1 MKRIFTI
8 IGLFF
13 LLIIINCAK
22 AEKVY
27 KAVFDYDYY
36 PYEFAENDTSK
47 GFLIDI
53 LKEIS
58 REVGINIEMQS
69 MQWGEALR
77 QFDEGKF
84 DIICMYYSDE
94 RAQKYNLSN
103 SVINVTANVFYRKG
117 AKPIKSPNELN
128 GKEILVEEGPLIK
141 ELVKKVAPDAKIII
155 VDNPS
160 QAIELMVRE
169 KYEYAVIPKFIAYYY
184 CYKNNTDILQPTDI
198 IIYSS
203 KNVLAVHKDN
213 VELIQKINEGLDLIH
228 HNGRYLQIY
237 NKWFGEIETLY
248 EKESIIAKYWLPSL
262 ITLLVLFALFL
273 LWNYSLKKQV
283 KAKTQELEKQFL
295 EHIQLEQQHKM
306 AQFVIDHSI
315 DMIFG
320 IDKDSRFIY
329 VNDAVTHNLGYT
341 RAELLK
347 MTVKDIDSSF
357 KIDKWQETYWELI
370 KKGEFNHYR
379 TLQRRKDGSY
389 LIVEGNIFYFEFE
402 KKEYV
407 FAILRDV
414 TEKEKM
420 MEQIVRSEEI
430 LRSIF
435 ENTQLPMFIFD
446 PRNLRV
452 IDINKA
458 AEDFYGYSKNEFL
471 ELRISDLSKNN
482 KEKIERCILELNEN
496 KSITIDAIQY
506 TKSGEQREVSVSAS
520 QVKLK
525 DGDFVFCAV
534 VDNTEKN
541 QYFRKIKESE
551 EKFYNIFKTSPDGVT
566 ITRVSD
572 GMFLEANDSALKM
585 LGVENRQD
593 IILNLDYTAKQVWD
607 NIAHRNELIEL
618 LNKEGEA
625 YLENV
630 QMRRKNGELF
640 YAAISARLIE
650 LNGEKCI
657 IAISR
662 DITEKKNEEV
672 LRQALFQIS
681 DAAISTPDFISLCK
695 KIHSII
701 ADLMPSQNIYIALH
715 NKEEDLFEYPYFVDE
730 YDPPPAPRKRGKGLT
745 ELVIDTGKAWLVD
758 PDEFYSL
765 VEKGVVESIGA
776 PSIDWLGV
784 PLKVR
789 DEVIGAIVVQS
800 YTEGI
805 RYTNEHKKILSFVSN
820 QIAMA
825 IAQKRYQE
833 ELIKANELLE
843 ERVEQRTI
851 QLRQANE
858 ELIAQVEERMRIEN
872 EIRESEQRFRLM
884 ADSAPVLIW
893 MNDYT
898 GRITYTNKTWIDF
911 TGKEIITGLTDNWQ
925 EFIYEEDMPLF
936 IEKYNEAFHKKEK
949 FEVTVRLVNKL
960 EGYRYVL
967 LTATPRII
975 NNEIFH
981 GYIGSGVDV
990 TELQRAIEKEHE
1002 LNSLKTRFISTVS
1015 HEYRTPLTT
1024 IMTAS
1029 YLVDT
1034 FIKTGNLADASKFI
1048 SRIQASVK
1056 SMTDLLDQVLTIS
1069 KSDTGDQKVKPI
1081 LTNIYDF
1088 CHSFVDE
1095 YRIIDKNNHNIYF
1108 ETTDDTK
1115 QQSYIDPTLLQQILS
1130 NLISNA
1136 IKYSPIDSDIVLTHR
1151 KEGSNLIFEVKDNG
1165 IGIPKEQIRYIF
1177 EQFYRATNTGV
1188 VQGSGLG
1195 LSIVKRCIDIYRGK
1209 IEVESQ
1215 LNEGTIVKV
1224 ILPEVQPEE
1233 E

>member
-1 MKRIFTI
+1 LKRIFTI

-27 KAVFDYDYY
+27 KAVFDYAYY

-283 KAKTQELEKQFL
+283 KAKTQELKKQFL

-407 FAILRDV
+407 FAIMRDV

-446 PRNLRV
+446 PQNLK
-452 IDINKA
+452 INDINKA

-471 ELRISDLSKNN
+471 GMRIVDLAKNN
-482 KEKIERCILELNEN
+482 EEKLEKCILGLKENNSVTVELL
-496 KSITIDAIQY
+496 QH
-506 TKSGEQREVSVSAS
+506 TKSGELREVSVSAS
-520 QVKLK
+520 VIKLK
-525 DGDFVFCAV
+525 DGDFVFCVV

-541 QYFRKIKESE
+541 EYFRKIKESE
-551 EKFYNIFKTSPDGVT
+551 EKFFNIFNTSPDGVS

-572 GMFLEANDSALKM
+572 GMFLEINDSALKM
-585 LGVENRQD
+585 LGVENRSEVL
-593 IILNLDYTAKQVWD
+593 LNPDYTTTKVW
-607 NIAHRNELIEL
+607 NNLSHRHELVEKL
-618 LNKEGEA
+618 TKEGEA

-630 QMRRKNGELF
+630 EMKKKNGAIF
-640 YAAISARLIE
+640 YSSISARLIE

-657 IAISR
+657 LAISR
-662 DITEKKNEEV
+662 DITEKKNQEV
-672 LRQALFQIS
+672 LRSALFQIS

-701 ADLMPSQNIYIALH
+701 SDLMPSQNFYIALH

-730 YDPPPAPRKRGKGLT
+730 YDPPPPPRKRGKGLT

-784 PLKVR
+784 PLKVS

-805 RYTNEHKKILSFVSN
+805 RYSNEHKNILSFVSN

-898 GRITYTNKTWIDF
+898 GRITYTNKTWIEF
-911 TGKEIITGLTDNWQ
+911 TGKEIISGLTDNWQ
-925 EFIYEEDMPLF
+925 EFIHEEDMPLF
-936 IEKYNEAFHKKEK
+936 IEKYNDAFRNKEK

-967 LTATPRII
+967 LTAIPRII
-975 NNEIFH
+975 NDDIFH
-981 GYIGSGVDV
+981 GYIGSGVDI
-990 TELQRAIEKEHE
+990 TELHRAIEKEQE

-1069 KSDTGDQKVKPI
+1069 KSDTGDQKAKPI

-1108 ETTDDTK
+1108 ETTDDTR

-1177 EQFYRATNTGV
+1177 EPFYRATNTGV

-1195 LSIVKRCIDIYRGK
+1195 LSIVKRCVDIYHGK
-1209 IEVESQ
+1209 IEVERQ
-1215 LNEGTIVKV
+1215 ENIGTTVTVTI
-1224 ILPEVQPEE
+1224 PEIFPEE

>member
-27 KAVFDYDYY
+27 KAVFDYAYY

-283 KAKTQELEKQFL
+283 KAKTQELKKQFL

-407 FAILRDV
+407 FAIMRDV

-446 PRNLRV
+446 PQNLK
-452 IDINKA
+452 INDINKA

-471 ELRISDLSKNN
+471 GMRIVDLAKNN
-482 KEKIERCILELNEN
+482 EEKLEKCILGLKENNSVTVELL
-496 KSITIDAIQY
+496 QH
-506 TKSGEQREVSVSAS
+506 TKSGELREVSVSAS
-520 QVKLK
+520 VIKLK
-525 DGDFVFCAV
+525 DGDFVFCVV

-541 QYFRKIKESE
+541 EYFRKIKESE
-551 EKFYNIFKTSPDGVT
+551 EKFFNIFNTSPDGVS

-572 GMFLEANDSALKM
+572 GMFLEINDSALKM
-585 LGVENRQD
+585 LGVENRSEVL
-593 IILNLDYTAKQVWD
+593 LNPDYTTTKVW
-607 NIAHRNELIEL
+607 NNLSHRHELVEKL
-618 LNKEGEA
+618 TKEGEA

-630 QMRRKNGELF
+630 EMKKKNGAIF
-640 YAAISARLIE
+640 YSSISARLIE

-657 IAISR
+657 LAISR
-662 DITEKKNEEV
+662 DITEKKNQEV
-672 LRQALFQIS
+672 LRSALFQIS

-701 ADLMPSQNIYIALH
+701 SDLMPSQNFYIALH

-730 YDPPPAPRKRGKGLT
+730 YDPPPPPRKRGKGLT

-784 PLKVR
+784 PLKVS

-805 RYTNEHKKILSFVSN
+805 RYSNEHKNILSFVSN

-898 GRITYTNKTWIDF
+898 GRITYTNKTWIEF
-911 TGKEIITGLTDNWQ
+911 TGKEIISGLTDNWQ
-925 EFIYEEDMPLF
+925 EFIHEEDMPLF
-936 IEKYNEAFHKKEK
+936 IEKYNDAFRNKEK

-967 LTATPRII
+967 LTAIPRII
-975 NNEIFH
+975 NDDIFH
-981 GYIGSGVDV
+981 GYIGSGVDI
-990 TELQRAIEKEHE
+990 TELHRAIEKEQE

-1069 KSDTGDQKVKPI
+1069 KSDTGDQKAKPI

-1108 ETTDDTK
+1108 ETTDDTR

-1177 EQFYRATNTGV
+1177 EPFYRATNTGV

-1195 LSIVKRCIDIYRGK
+1195 LSIVKRCVDIYHGK
-1209 IEVESQ
+1209 IEVERQ
-1215 LNEGTIVKV
+1215 ENIGTTVTVTI
-1224 ILPEVQPEE
+1224 PEIFPEE

>member
-1 MKRIFTI
+1 
-8 IGLFF
+8 
-13 LLIIINCAK
+13 
-22 AEKVY
+22 
-27 KAVFDYDYY
+27 
-36 PYEFAENDTSK
+36 
-47 GFLIDI
+47 
-53 LKEIS
+53 
-58 REVGINIEMQS
+58 
-69 MQWGEALR
+69 
-77 QFDEGKF
+77 
-84 DIICMYYSDE
+84 
-94 RAQKYNLSN
+94 
-103 SVINVTANVFYRKG
+103 
-117 AKPIKSPNELN
+117 PIKSPNELN

-141 ELVKKVAPDAKIII
+141 ELVKIVAPDAKIII

-273 LWNYSLKKQV
+273 LWNYLLKKQV
-283 KAKTQELEKQFL
+283 KIKTKELEKQFL
-295 EHIQLEQQHKM
+295 ERIQLEQQNKM

-681 DAAISTPDFISLCK
+681 DAAIST
-695 KIHSII
+695 
-701 ADLMPSQNIYIALH
+701 
-715 NKEEDLFEYPYFVDE
+715 
-730 YDPPPAPRKRGKGLT
+730 
-745 ELVIDTGKAWLVD
+745 
-758 PDEFYSL
+758 
-765 VEKGVVESIGA
+765 
-776 PSIDWLGV
+776 
-784 PLKVR
+784 
-789 DEVIGAIVVQS
+789 
-800 YTEGI
+800 
-805 RYTNEHKKILSFVSN
+805 
-820 QIAMA
+820 
-825 IAQKRYQE
+825 
-833 ELIKANELLE
+833 
-843 ERVEQRTI
+843 
-851 QLRQANE
+851 
-858 ELIAQVEERMRIEN
+858 
-872 EIRESEQRFRLM
+872 
-884 ADSAPVLIW
+884 
-893 MNDYT
+893 
-898 GRITYTNKTWIDF
+898 
-911 TGKEIITGLTDNWQ
+911 
-925 EFIYEEDMPLF
+925 
-936 IEKYNEAFHKKEK
+936 
-949 FEVTVRLVNKL
+949 
-960 EGYRYVL
+960 
-967 LTATPRII
+967 
-975 NNEIFH
+975 
-981 GYIGSGVDV
+981 
-990 TELQRAIEKEHE
+990 
-1002 LNSLKTRFISTVS
+1002 
-1015 HEYRTPLTT
+1015 
-1024 IMTAS
+1024 
-1029 YLVDT
+1029 
-1034 FIKTGNLADASKFI
+1034 
-1048 SRIQASVK
+1048 
-1056 SMTDLLDQVLTIS
+1056 
-1069 KSDTGDQKVKPI
+1069 
-1081 LTNIYDF
+1081 
-1088 CHSFVDE
+1088 
-1095 YRIIDKNNHNIYF
+1095 
-1108 ETTDDTK
+1108 
-1115 QQSYIDPTLLQQILS
+1115 
-1130 NLISNA
+1130 
-1136 IKYSPIDSDIVLTHR
+1136 
-1151 KEGSNLIFEVKDNG
+1151 
-1165 IGIPKEQIRYIF
+1165 
-1177 EQFYRATNTGV
+1177 
-1188 VQGSGLG
+1188 
-1195 LSIVKRCIDIYRGK
+1195 
-1209 IEVESQ
+1209 
-1215 LNEGTIVKV
+1215 
-1224 ILPEVQPEE
+1224 
-1233 E
+1233 

>member
-1 MKRIFTI
+1 MKRFFSVV
-8 IGLFF
+8 GLVF
-13 LLIIINCAK
+13 LLIFINQVK
-22 AEKVY
+22 SEKVY
-27 KAVFDYDYY
+27 KAVFDYGYY
-36 PYEFAENDTSK
+36 PYEFAEHDTCK
-47 GFLIDI
+47 GFLVDI

-58 REVGINIEMQS
+58 KEVGIKIEVKS
-69 MQWGEALR
+69 MQWGEALK

-248 EKESIIAKYWLPSL
+248 EKESIIAKYWLTFLISL
-262 ITLLVLFALFL
+262 SVLIALFF

-283 KAKTQELEKQFL
+283 KSKTQELEKQFL
-295 EHIQLEQQHKM
+295 ERIQLEQQHKM

-407 FAILRDV
+407 FAIMRDV

-435 ENTQLPMFIFD
+435 ENTQLPMYIFD
-446 PRNLRV
+446 PQNLK
-452 IDINKA
+452 INDINKA

-471 ELRISDLSKNN
+471 GMRIVDLAKNN
-482 KEKIERCILELNEN
+482 EEKLEKCILGLKENNSVTVELL
-496 KSITIDAIQY
+496 QH
-506 TKSGEQREVSVSAS
+506 TKSGELREVSVSAS
-520 QVKLK
+520 VIKLK
-525 DGDFVFCAV
+525 DGDFVFCVV

-541 QYFRKIKESE
+541 EYFRKIKESE
-551 EKFYNIFKTSPDGVT
+551 EKFFNIFNTSPDGVS

-572 GMFLEANDSALKM
+572 GMFLEINDSALKM
-585 LGVENRQD
+585 LGVENRSEVL
-593 IILNLDYTAKQVWD
+593 LNPDYTTTKVW
-607 NIAHRNELIEL
+607 NNLSHRHELVEKL
-618 LNKEGEA
+618 TKEGEA

-630 QMRRKNGELF
+630 EMKKKNGAIF
-640 YAAISARLIE
+640 YSSISARLIE

-657 IAISR
+657 LAISR
-662 DITEKKNEEV
+662 DITEKKNQEV
-672 LRQALFQIS
+672 LRSALFQIS

-701 ADLMPSQNIYIALH
+701 SDLMPSQNFYIALH

-730 YDPPPAPRKRGKGLT
+730 YDPPPPPRKRGKGLT

-784 PLKVR
+784 PLKVS

-805 RYTNEHKKILSFVSN
+805 RYSNEHKNILSFVSN

-898 GRITYTNKTWIDF
+898 GRITYTNKTWIEF
-911 TGKEIITGLTDNWQ
+911 TGKEIISGLTDNWQ
-925 EFIYEEDMPLF
+925 EFIHEEDMPLF
-936 IEKYNEAFHKKEK
+936 IEKYNESFNKKDK
-949 FEVTVRLVNKL
+949 FEVTVRLINKT

-975 NNEIFH
+975 NNDIFH

-990 TELQRAIEKEHE
+990 TELHRAIEKEQE

-1034 FIKTGNLADASKFI
+1034 FIKTGNLTDASKFI

-1069 KSDTGDQKVKPI
+1069 KSDTGDQKAKPI

-1108 ETTDDTK
+1108 ETTDDTR

-1177 EQFYRATNTGV
+1177 EPFYRATNTGV

-1195 LSIVKRCIDIYRGK
+1195 LSIVKRCIDMYRGK

>member
-1 MKRIFTI
+1 MRFFTF
-8 IGLFF
+8 IGLIY
-13 LLIIINCAK
+13 LLTFINCVK

-27 KAVFDYDYY
+27 KAVFDYGYY
-36 PYEFAENDTSK
+36 PYEFSQNDTCK
-47 GFLIDI
+47 GFLVDI

-58 REVGINIEMQS
+58 REVGIKIEMKS
-69 MQWGEALR
+69 MPWGEALK

-84 DIICMYYSDE
+84 DIICMYYSHE
-94 RAQKYNLSN
+94 RAQKYSLST
-103 SVINVTANVFYRKG
+103 SLTNVTLNVFYRKD
-117 AKPIKSPNELN
+117 AKAITDPKDLKNQ
-128 GKEILVEEGPLIK
+128 KVLVEVSPLIQQLFK
-141 ELVKKVAPDAKIII
+141 NIAPDAEIVT
-155 VDNPS
+155 VDNPM
-160 QAIELMVRE
+160 QAIELMLKE
-169 KYEYAVIPKFIAYYY
+169 GYKYAVLPKFMAYYSN
-184 CYKNNTDILQPTDI
+184 KINKHDLLVSSDI
-198 IIYSS
+198 IVFSNKYTFST
-203 KNVLAVHKDN
+203 HHDN
-213 VELIQKINEGLDLIH
+213 IELIQKINEGIDLLH

-237 NKWFGEIETLY
+237 QKWFGDIETLY
-248 EKESIIAKYWLPSL
+248 EKESIISKYWLPFVIS
-262 ITLLVLFALFL
+262 ISILVVLFL

-283 KAKTQELEKQFL
+283 KSKTKELEQQFL

-320 IDKDSRFIY
+320 IDKKSKFIY
-329 VNDAVTHNLGYT
+329 VNDAVIKYLGYS
-341 RAELLK
+341 RAELLN
-347 MTVKDIDSSF
+347 MSVKDIDSSF
-357 KIDKWQETYWELI
+357 KIDKWEETYWELI
-370 KKGEFNHYR
+370 KKGEFSHYK
-379 TLQRRKDGSY
+379 TLQRQKNGSY
-389 LIVEGNIFYFEFE
+389 LIVEGNIFYFEFD

-407 FAILRDV
+407 FAIMRDV
-414 TEKEKM
+414 TEKEKL

-446 PRNLRV
+446 PNTLK
-452 IDINKA
+452 ITDINKA
-458 AEDFYGYSKNEFL
+458 GENFYGYSKNEFL
-471 ELRISDLSKNN
+471 ELKIRDLSRNN
-482 KEKIERCILELNEN
+482 IEALERYIYDLKDN
-496 KSITIDAIQY
+496 KSFTIDTIQY
-506 TKSGEQREVSVSAS
+506 TKSGECREVSISAS
-520 QVKLK
+520 VVKLK
-525 DGDFVFCAV
+525 EGNFIFCAV

-541 QYFRKIKESE
+541 GYFRKIKESE
-551 EKFYNIFKTSPDGVT
+551 EKFFNIFKTSPDAVS

-572 GMFLEANDSALKM
+572 GMFLEINDSALKF
-585 LGVENRQD
+585 LGASNINDVL
-593 IILNLDYTAKQVWD
+593 LNPNFTSINVWKHKSQRD
-607 NIAHRNELIEL
+607 ELINL
-618 LNKEGEA
+618 LNRDGKAFIEDVEF
-625 YLENV
+625 
-630 QMRRKNGELF
+630 QKMNGNIF
-640 YAAISARLIE
+640 YASVSARLIE
-650 LNGEKCI
+650 INGEKCI
-657 IAISR
+657 LAITR
-662 DITEKKNEEV
+662 DITEKKNEEL
-672 LRQALFQIS
+672 LRRALFQIS

-695 KIHSII
+695 KIHNII
-701 ADLMPSQNIYIALH
+701 SNLLPSQNLYIALH

-730 YDPPPAPRKRGKGLT
+730 YDPPPPPRKRGKGLT

-765 VEKGVVESIGA
+765 IEKGVVESIGA

-784 PLKVR
+784 PLKVN
-789 DEVIGAIVVQS
+789 EEIIGAIVVQS

-805 RYTNEHKKILSFVSN
+805 RYTNEHKNILSFVSN

-843 ERVEQRTI
+843 ERVEQRTT

-893 MNDYT
+893 MNDYS

-911 TGKEIITGLTDNWQ
+911 TGKEIINGLTDNWQ

-949 FEVTVRLVNKL
+949 FEITVRLVNKL

-990 TELQRAIEKEHE
+990 TELQRAIEKEQE

-1029 YLVDT
+1029 YLVAT
-1034 FIKTGNLADASKFI
+1034 FIKSGNLSDASKFI

-1069 KSDTGDQKVKPI
+1069 KSDAGEQKIKPI

-1108 ETTDDTK
+1108 ETTDDIK
-1115 QQSYIDPTLLQQILS
+1115 QQAYIDPTLLQQILS
-1130 NLISNA
+1130 NLLSNA
-1136 IKYSPIDSDIVLTHR
+1136 IKYSPIDSDIVLLHR
-1151 KEGSNLIFEVKDNG
+1151 KEGSNLIFVVKDHG

-1177 EQFYRATNTGV
+1177 EPFYRATNTGII
-1188 VQGSGLG
+1188 QGSGLG
-1195 LSIVKRCIDIYRGK
+1195 LSIVKRCIDIYHGK

-1215 LNEGTIVKV
+1215 VNNGTIVTV
-1224 ILPEVQPEE
+1224 ILPEVLPEE
-1233 E
+1233 